1 MNIISHWGV
10 MARAY
15 AAYHFGTRPSY
26 SPFRLWVEPAS
37 ICQLDCVM
45 CPNSE
50 LPSEMKGIMST
61 DLFREVVDQGKRFT
75 YDINLTHRGE
85 PLLNPNIVDMV
96 AYGAA
101 AGPKIR
107 LHTNAMTLTR
117 ELSKEL
123 IRAGLDLMSFSV
135 DGFTKESYE
144 RIRVHGKWDVVIDNV
159 QGFLEEKAKRRSKKP
174 YVIMQVIEVPEASK
188 SEADKEQF
196 LSLFEGLPVD
206 EFYIKKP
213 SNWAGCYDTDLYG
226 FEPSTPCTFPWYAL
240 TVCWDGLIVPCPQDF
255 FCKLPLGTVQEEGVR
270 GAWHSDRM
278 DTLRH
283 AMAKRQFQGLDPCWE
298 CDRIRRPRKLG
309 LPATNLAVFLVEN
322 LLGYT
327 KWKSRLFAK
336 KDGTV
341 KTT

>member
-1 MNIISHWGV
+1 

-15 AAYHFGTRPSY
+15 AAYHFGWKPSY

-37 ICQLDCVM
+37 ICQLECVM

-50 LPSEMKGIMST
+50 LPPAMKGIMPL
-61 DLFREVVDQGKRFT
+61 DLFQTIVAQCEYV

-117 ELSKEL
+117 ELSREL
-123 IRAGLDLMSFSV
+123 INAGLDLISFSI

-144 RIRVHGKWDVVIDNV
+144 RIRVRGKWDTVITNILT
-159 QGFLEEKAKRRSKKP
+159 FLEEKARKRSKKP
-174 YVIMQVIEVPEASK
+174 YVIVQVIEVLESSK
-188 SEADKEQF
+188 SEIDRSRF
-196 LSLFEGLPVD
+196 LEHFKGLPVD

-213 SNWAGCYDTDLYG
+213 SNWAGSYKTDLYDV
-226 FEPSTPCTFPWYAL
+226 EPSTPCTFPWYAL
-240 TVCWDGLIVPCPQDF
+240 TVCFDGLIVPCPQDF
-255 FCKLPLGTVQEEGVR
+255 FCKIPLGMVQEEGLTGGWQSR
-270 GAWHSDRM
+270 RM
-278 DTLRH
+278 RELRH
-283 AMAKRQFQGLDPCWE
+283 AMAERKFKGLDPCWN

-309 LPATNLAVFLVEN
+309 VPATNLAVFVVEN

-327 KWKSRLFAK
+327 QWKSRLFAN

-341 KTT
+341 RTK